1 MAKGLRAKLFASRIY
16 DLSLGARAQ
25 PPRQVPADLLEL
37 SVPPAAPDDSLAWL
51 AGLDP
56 NADGPTREN
65 ARARLGEWLSTNRQW
80 RADSWR
86 ADLIGLRLAH
96 VIPRF
101 TVITEGAGA
110 DFQTALA
117 NQLYREARHLF
128 RLATAERNAH
138 DPFSTGLG
146 AVMAARYLPGFE
158 RRIGQAVND
167 LLDQLAQWVYPDGG
181 HRARQ
186 PERHHD
192 ALAALIQVRA
202 VLADGGYAFPELL
215 QGAIDRMAPM
225 LRAYL
230 LGDGGFALFNGA
242 GQGEPAAIER
252 TLELSGSQAKAAA
265 SAPHTGFH
273 RIHAQRT
280 AVLFDVGRPVSTP
293 VTAGHAGTLGFEM
306 SVGNHRLIVN
316 CGGGRLAGRNLAEA
330 LRATAAHSTLTVANI
345 NSSDLIPGGFGPRR
359 AESVS
364 ARRREHDRNVLVE
377 ATHDGYREPFGLS
390 HRRLLYLARDGLDLR
405 GEDVLEAESGT
416 GRVFDIRFHLHPDV
430 AASLSAGGRSALLRL
445 PTGRGWR
452 LGISDGNL
460 ALEESIYVG
469 EGKPRTSQQL
479 VITGRH
485 ARRRTVT
492 KWRLAREG

>member
-1 MAKGLRAKLFASRIY
+1 
-16 DLSLGARAQ
+16 
-25 PPRQVPADLLEL
+25 
-37 SVPPAAPDDSLAWL
+37 
-51 AGLDP
+51 
-56 NADGPTREN
+56 
-65 ARARLGEWLSTNRQW
+65 
-80 RADSWR
+80 
-86 ADLIGLRLAH
+86 
-96 VIPRF
+96 
-101 TVITEGAGA
+101 
-110 DFQTALA
+110 
-117 NQLYREARHLF
+117 
-128 RLATAERNAH
+128 
-138 DPFSTGLG
+138 
-146 AVMAARYLPGFE
+146 MAARYLPGFE

-215 QGAIDRMAPM
+215 QGAIDRMTPM

-242 GQGEPAAIER
+242 GQGDPVAIER
-252 TLELSGSQAKAAA
+252 TLELSDSQAKAAA

-293 VTAGHAGTLGFEM
+293 VTVGHAGTLGFEM

-316 CGGGRLAGRNLAEA
+316 CGGGRSAGRNLAEA

-345 NSSDLIPGGFGPRR
+345 NSSDLVPGGFGPRR
-359 AESVS
+359 AENVS

-460 ALEESIYVG
+460 ALEESVYAG